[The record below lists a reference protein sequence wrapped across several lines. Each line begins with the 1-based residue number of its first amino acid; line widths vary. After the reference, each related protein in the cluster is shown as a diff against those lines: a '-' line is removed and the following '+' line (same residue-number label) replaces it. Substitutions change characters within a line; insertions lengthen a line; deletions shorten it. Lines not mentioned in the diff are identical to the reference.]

1 MFLPRVNIPPSGHWD
16 GAPYAEMVM
25 SAKQDPM
32 KVRKESSLSLAFRGC
47 DAPPIEVLLSECDS
61 GPIISVVNIEPEK

>member
-1 MFLPRVNIPPSGHWD
+1 M

-32 KVRKESSLSLAFRGC
+32 KVRKESSLSLAFSGF
-47 DAPPIEVLLSECDS
+47 DVPLLTELFLSECDS
-61 GPIISVVNIEPEK
+61 GPYY